1 VKMQDE
7 VTLNCLD
14 YNSFEVTILEAVYSN
29 KFN

>member
-1 VKMQDE
+1 MQDE
-7 VTLNCLD
+7 ETLNCLD